1 MSNLKNG
8 LDRDIK
14 AGCPKLPCQYLTTF
28 AFIQNNYGVR
38 VSIVGCM
45 ELVGFSTQSGFIKGY
60 IELRGD
66 KIAIV
71 DPGVL
76 LGKDSIGVSSQT
88 CLVLSEFEVSGQK
101 TKLGVLVGDIS
112 EVLTIA
118 SHSSSCKDQIP
129 SSANVEFVLKLG
141 SNVDMQ
147 DLLKEIAKTMKENR
161 ILTKLYNTS
170 FAPA

>member
-1 MSNLKNG
+1 MNNLGNDV
-8 LDRDIK
+8 DRDIE
-14 AGCPKLPCQYLTTF
+14 ARCPELPCQYLTTF
-28 AFIQNNYGVR
+28 AFIQSDYGVR

-45 ELVGFSTQSGFIKGY
+45 ELVEFSTQFGFIKGY

-66 KIAIV
+66 KIAVV

-76 LGKDSIGVSSQT
+76 FGKDSIGVSSQT

-112 EVLTIA
+112 EVLCIA
-118 SHSSSCKDQIP
+118 SHSSSCKEQIP
-129 SSANVEFVLKLG
+129 FSVNVEFVLKLG

-147 DLLKEIAKTMKENR
+147 DLLKKIAKTMKENR
-161 ILTKLYNTS
+161 IFTKLYNTN
-170 FAPA
+170 FATA

>member
-1 MSNLKNG
+1 MSDLKNG
-8 LDRDIK
+8 LNRDTE
-14 AGCPKLPCQYLTTF
+14 AHCPQQSCQYLTTF

-45 ELVGFSTQSGFIKGY
+45 ELVEFSAQANFIKGY

-76 LGKDSIGVSSQT
+76 LGKDSIEVSPQT
-88 CLVLSEFEVSGQK
+88 CLVLSEFEVTGQK

-112 EVLTIA
+112 EVLCIA
-118 SHSSSCKDQIP
+118 SHSSSCKEQIP

-141 SNVDMQ
+141 SSVDMQ
-147 DLLKEIAKTMKENR
+147 DLLKKIAKAMKENR
-161 ILTKLYNTS
+161 ISAKLYSAS